1 MISKI
6 PKDSTVIFKYNLFMI
21 YMLLIFTRDVFNRY
35 ILFLIVILVAILF
48 MTYARVRFKH
58 YRKFYCL
65 KKATIYSLIENG
77 VLLLG
82 IIYLFFIENFKFK
95 GNKGIY
101 FFVYLSLIIFIIP
114 SLIGNT
120 LLNQKEKL

>member
-1 MISKI
+1 MI
-6 PKDSTVIFKYNLFMI
+6 
-21 YMLLIFTRDVFNRY
+21 
-35 ILFLIVILVAILF
+35 
-48 MTYARVRFKH
+48 YARVRFKH

-82 IIYLFFIENFKFK
+82 IIYLFFMENFKFK
-95 GNKGIY
+95 GTQGIY
-101 FFVYLSLIIFIIP
+101 IFVSLCLIVFVIP
-114 SLIGNT
+114 SIIGNT